1 MYKLNIMDTVIRL
14 RPEELTNSFFEK
26 LKTIASTARRVEIR
40 LDGVDATNNLSEAEI
55 ESRIK
60 QLGTGKVVSFSMDE
74 LNTYIN
80 NIGG

>member
-1 MYKLNIMDTVIRL
+1 MDTVIRL
-14 RPEELTNSFFEK
+14 RPEELTNSFFEQ

-55 ESRIK
+55 ENRIE
-60 QLGTGKVVSFSMDE
+60 QLGAGKVVSFSMDE

>member
-1 MYKLNIMDTVIRL
+1 MDTVIRL
-14 RPEELTNSFFEK
+14 RPEELTNSFFEQ

-55 ESRIK
+55 ENRME
-60 QLGTGKVVSFSMDE
+60 QLGAGKVVSFSMDE

>member
-1 MYKLNIMDTVIRL
+1 MVTVIRL
-14 RPEELTNSFFEK
+14 RPEELTNSFFEQ
-26 LKTIASTARRVEIR
+26 LKTIASTAKRVEIR

-55 ESRIK
+55 ENRME
-60 QLGTGKVVSFSMDE
+60 QLGAGKVVSFSMDE

>member
-1 MYKLNIMDTVIRL
+1 MDTVIRL
-14 RPEELTNSFFEK
+14 RPEELPNSFFEQ

-55 ESRIK
+55 ENRIE
-60 QLGTGKVVSFSMDE
+60 QLGAGKVVSFSMDE